1 MLPKD
6 WCFWVSILTYGN
18 RDRLSWI
25 TKIEVS
31 EITGFFSEI
40 LEHSHFNFLAHL
52 HDKISSWNQTESYL
66 DSIFASLVPFYI
78 CVLCYSSAVQLRG
91 PLHQKKNTVT
101 ASFDLCPQNS
111 TTHCGFAQ
119 NSSGDFEKSYSHFQ
133 CSTQTEITQTDYL
146 CVQNPT
152 VTKLFATEEFSLPD

>member
-66 DSIFASLVPFYI
+66 DSIFASFVPFYI

-91 PLHQKKNTVT
+91 PLHQKKKLLLLPLIFALKTAPLIVGLLKILLGILKKVT
-101 ASFDLCPQNS
+101 ATFSVAHKQKLHKQ
-111 TTHCGFAQ
+111 
-119 NSSGDFEKSYSHFQ
+119 
-133 CSTQTEITQTDYL
+133 ITYVFKILQ
-146 CVQNPT
+146 
-152 VTKLFATEEFSLPD
+152 